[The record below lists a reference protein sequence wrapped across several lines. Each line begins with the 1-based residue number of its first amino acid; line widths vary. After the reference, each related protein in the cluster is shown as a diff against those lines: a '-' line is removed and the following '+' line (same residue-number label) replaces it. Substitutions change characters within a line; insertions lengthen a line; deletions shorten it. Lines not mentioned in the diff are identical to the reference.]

1 MIHPPSGKL
10 SAFVATARSRRSER
24 RARAAARRERGW
36 SVAHRAAD
44 LLRRQFGATRVLA
57 FGSLVHAG
65 AFHARSD
72 VDLAVWGLPAE
83 SYLRAV
89 AAVND
94 LPEAFGVDL
103 LEAER
108 CGSALLGAIE
118 REGVEL

>member
-1 MIHPPSGKL
+1 MIHPPSADLG
-10 SAFVATARSRRSER
+10 AFVATARSRRAER
-24 RARAAARRERGW
+24 RARAAARRDRGW
-36 SVAHRAAD
+36 TVARRAAD

-57 FGSLVHAG
+57 FGSLARAR

-72 VDLAVWGLPAE
+72 VDLAVWGLPPE

-103 LEAER
+103 VEAER
-108 CGSALLGAIE
+108 CGRALLESIE